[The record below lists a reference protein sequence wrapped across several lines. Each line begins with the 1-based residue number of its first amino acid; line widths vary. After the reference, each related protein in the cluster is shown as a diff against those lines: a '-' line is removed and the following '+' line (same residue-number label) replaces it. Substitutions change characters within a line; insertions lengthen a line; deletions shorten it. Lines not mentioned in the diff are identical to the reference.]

1 MTERLDRRTT
11 QRVFR
16 LCLLTA
22 ITALPLS
29 VHAQSPGDATPAAA
43 RRAPETP
50 KQTMALTV
58 GLSGGSSEERGD
70 VNPSQTDGPVTDA
83 DATLAYHHRGRRTT
97 FDLSG
102 QSVVRGTQT
111 EVTPMRQQG
120 TFAFAATGQRQQFHL
135 NQSAS
140 YAPSYQFGGT
150 PGPAMTPET
159 DTAQAHGD
167 FANADLDAL
176 TSSTGVGWNR
186 TLGSHFA
193 LTASYNLRRTMFDQA
208 HSDLD
213 MTSQD
218 VGGGISRRLTR
229 YVSLHGAYTYRVADS
244 PSMGGRVRVNDI
256 DAGVDFSRPLTVS
269 KRTTLSFATGS
280 SIVPDAQGMA
290 YRVTGNAAL
299 NRAFGRTWNLRVGV
313 NRAVRL
319 VEGFTQPMME
329 NSLDTALGGN
339 LARHLSWS
347 SSGSYSTGSVGLE
360 QQAQNGYTNWTA
372 ASGLNVELGRHA
384 LFNVHYFIASDD
396 FDQGVA
402 LPPGL
407 VNQRLRQGVRAGITL
422 RAPLMGY

>member
-1 MTERLDRRTT
+1 MTQRFDCRTT
-11 QRVFR
+11 SRLLR
-16 LCLLTA
+16 LCLLSVMTA
-22 ITALPLS
+22 MPSIA
-29 VHAQSPGDATPAAA
+29 HAQGDATPAAA
-43 RRAPETP
+43 RRPRETP

-58 GLSGGSSEERGD
+58 GLSGGSSQERGD

-83 DATLAYHHRGRRTT
+83 DAALTYHHRGKRTT
-97 FDLSG
+97 FDLTG

-111 EVTPMRQQG
+111 DVTPMRQQG
-120 TFAFAATGQRQQFHL
+120 TFDFAATGERQQFHAT
-135 NQSAS
+135 QSAS
-140 YAPSYQFGGT
+140 YAPSYQFGAM
-150 PGPAMTPET
+150 PGPALAPEA

-176 TSSTGVGWNR
+176 TSSTGLGWNR
-186 TLGSHFA
+186 VLGSRFA
-193 LTASYNLRRTMFDQA
+193 LTASYNLRHTMFDRS

-218 VGGGISRRLTR
+218 AGAGISRRLTR

-244 PSMGGRVRVNDI
+244 QSVGGRVRVNDI
-256 DAGVDFSRPLTVS
+256 DAGLDFSRPLTVS
-269 KRTTLSFATGS
+269 KRTTISFATGS
-280 SIVPDAQGMA
+280 SMVPDVEGMA
-290 YRVTGNAAL
+290 FRVTGNAAV
-299 NRAFGRTWNLRVGV
+299 NRAFGRTWNLRLGV

-319 VEGFTQPMME
+319 VEGFTQPLVE
-329 NSLDTALGGN
+329 NSLDTALAGN
-339 LARHLSWS
+339 LARHISWS
-347 SSGSYSTGSVGLE
+347 SSGSYSAGTVGLE
-360 QQAQNGYTNWTA
+360 QQVQNGYTNWTA